1 MLKEVLDYVGLDL
14 DKPNKNLECKKSEFN
29 ISKSYDNA
37 ILYRK
42 YKMISIK
49 DIDILI
55 GMSDRTTDIKER
67 FVLAKPINEFIKE
80 DREYFENL
88 LKLAKIDDI
97 KNVEKMQQEF
107 SKHIPYFIKY
117 EKNYIWQIY
126 YSHENNKY
134 FMLFPAREEGES
146 AALFYLIK
154 KKLEN
159 SDEKIYVPI
168 CKEEP
173 SESLLSKQE
182 QTDIEN
188 YIWLFTKEWPN
199 IYETE
204 IDNEKSIYIIGK
216 ARIEDSFE
224 SKYRIEIKSKEEAED
239 EYTLL
244 KALFIL
250 STQAHYQFNQ
260 EIDDKG
266 RLRLEY
272 DNKVIQ
278 IDNLSEFISKQV
290 LYQKGKTERI
300 ENLIKKDKEILSNF
314 KQDIKELN
322 DIYMSQEKQIVMF
335 LNCKKSIFKR
345 IKFYLKKPAKVATF
359 KEKKKADETKIDEEV
374 REEIFNGETYTLSDL
389 INVCKENSKTDEEY
403 KNLKADIFAIKNKK
417 INLEK
422 KVKNAKKYLD
432 EIEKHKKSLFE
443 FWKFAKKDENL
454 AIEQAEEN
462 YVQNEIDIK
471 LNLDDDFQEF
481 AEKADNMQRQK
492 LSTDEVNSIF
502 ACDYVLNSI
511 NSVLLGKNEEALNED
526 LKNLKK
532 EFKENKKAQIFGD
545 IEEDYTKVKNLNNKK
560 HRENK
565 KNIYSV
571 LKVNDKTTLENYKNL
586 IENLVRLLNEAYKK
600 ITAVVSLP
608 VYYTM
613 NKENEYVLAQINPR
627 KIDFGNLKEKTIYK
641 KEVKRDE
648 NILYFSNIVYYDNYN
663 KTLPLGMDESTN
675 VLIKLESSKCSE
687 EKQINIMQEKDL
699 YNAKIT
705 KIRIAKVD

>member
-1 MLKEVLDYVGLDL
+1 MLTEILDYIGLDL
-14 DKPNKNLECKKSEFN
+14 EKTNKNLECKKSEFN

-67 FVLAKPINEFIKE
+67 FTLAKPINNFIKE
-80 DREYFENL
+80 DRAYFENL

-117 EKNYIWQIY
+117 EKNYLWQIY
-126 YSHENNKY
+126 YSSENKKY

-146 AALFYLIK
+146 SALFYLIK

-168 CKEEP
+168 CKEET
-173 SESLLSKQE
+173 SESLLIKQE

-204 IDNEKSIYIIGK
+204 IDNTKKIYIIGK
-216 ARIEDSFE
+216 ARIDDSFE
-224 SKYRIEIKSKEEAED
+224 SKYRIEIKSKEEAEN

-250 STQAHYQFNQ
+250 STQTHYKFNQ
-260 EIDDKG
+260 VVDEQG

-272 DNKVIQ
+272 DNEIIQ
-278 IDNLSEFISKQV
+278 IENLSEFISKQV
-290 LYQKGKTERI
+290 IYQRGRA
-300 ENLIKKDKEILSNF
+300 ENVEKQIKKDKDLLASL

-345 IKFYLKKPAKVATF
+345 IKFYLKKPSKIATF
-359 KEKKKADETKIDEEV
+359 KEKKKVEEKIEEV
-374 REEIFNGETYTLSDL
+374 VKEEISSSEAYTLSDL
-389 INVCKENSKTDEEY
+389 INVCKENSKIEEEY

-432 EIEKHKKSLFE
+432 EIENHKKSLME

-471 LNLDDDFQEF
+471 LNLDEDFQQF
-481 AEKADNMQRQK
+481 AEKADILQRQK
-492 LSTDEVNSIF
+492 LSTDEINSLF
-502 ACDYVLNSI
+502 VCNYVLNSI
-511 NSVLLGKNEEALNED
+511 NAVLLGKDEKALNDD
-526 LKNLKK
+526 LKKLKK
-532 EFKENKKAQIFGD
+532 EYTENKKVQIFGD
-545 IEEDYTKVKNLNNKK
+545 IEEDYTKIKNLNNKK

-571 LKVNDKTTLENYKNL
+571 LKINDKTSLEDYKNI

-600 ITAVVSLP
+600 ITAIVSFP
-608 VYYTM
+608 VYYAI
-613 NKENEYVLAQINPR
+613 NNENEYVLAQIDPKKLELNS
-627 KIDFGNLKEKTIYK
+627 IKEKTIYK
-641 KEVKRDE
+641 KEIKRDD
-648 NILYFSNIVYYDNYN
+648 NVLYFSNIVYYDNYN
-663 KTLPLGMDESTN
+663 KTLPAGMDESTN
-675 VLIKLESSKCSE
+675 VLIKTNENKVE
-687 EKQINIMQEKDL
+687 KEKQINILQEEDL
-699 YNAKIT
+699 FNIKIAKI
-705 KIRIAKVD
+705 KILEV